1 MYYVI
6 GNVYRG
12 EGFTWVESIETLP
25 NDVWKYSRH
34 GEFETLKEA
43 LAFSE
48 LCNERFA

>member
-6 GNVYRG
+6 GNVYKG
-12 EGFTWVESIETLP
+12 EGFTWIENGENLP
-25 NDVWKYSRH
+25 NDLWKYSRH
-34 GEFETLKEA
+34 GEFEDENEA